1 MCRRIKNTLY
11 KHMTEI
17 IMLLLLVLLNA
28 FFAMTEIAYVSL
40 NDAKIDMMAK
50 SGDKKAIKIKKLLDM
65 PSKFLATIQIGI
77 TLAGFLSSAFAADTF
92 ADKIAP
98 ALTPLLGSSAR
109 SISIVLITIILSFI
123 SLIFG
128 ELVPKRIGMKYHEK
142 IAFATAGIIRTIS
155 IILAPFVKLLTGT
168 TNLVSKLFGVTENDE
183 EVVTE
188 EEIRMMVDAGEEKGA
203 IEEEEKEMINNV
215 FEFNDIV
222 VSEIMVPRNDLVAVD
237 LNLTIGELFDELGND
252 RTTSRIPLYEDDL
265 DNIKGILHIKDVLN
279 KPKETKLKD
288 LMREAYYVPET
299 KKINE
304 LFDEFKRQKIQMAI
318 VIDEYGGTAG
328 IVTME
333 DVLEEIVGDIYDEYD
348 EVENL
353 YEVINENTYIFDAG
367 IPIYDLSK
375 ILEIDIE
382 EGDYDTLSGYILEN
396 LGRLPKEG
404 EHPIIK
410 TDKFIMQVEEVKDN
424 RILTVKV
431 EKIVVEE
438 NLE

>member
-1 MCRRIKNTLY
+1 
-11 KHMTEI
+11 MTEI
-17 IMLLLLVLLNA
+17 IMLICLVLLNA
-28 FFAMTEIAYVSL
+28 FFAMTEIAFVSL
-40 NDAKIDMMAK
+40 NDAKIDMLAK
-50 SGDKKAIKIKKLLDM
+50 TGDKKAQKIKKLMDM

-77 TLAGFLSSAFAADTF
+77 TFAGFLSSAFAADTF
-92 ADKIAP
+92 ADDIAP
-98 ALTPLLGSSAR
+98 LLVPVLGASAR
-109 SISIVLITIILSFI
+109 NFSIVLVTIILSFF
-123 SLIFG
+123 SLIIG

-142 IAFATAGIIRTIS
+142 IAFATVGVIRVIS
-155 IILAPFVKLLTGT
+155 IILAPFVKFLTLM
-168 TNLVSKLFGVTENDE
+168 TNLVSKIFGVTESDE
-183 EVVTE
+183 GTVTE

-222 VSEIMVPRNDLVAVD
+222 VSEIMVPRNDLIAVD
-237 LNLTIGELFDELGND
+237 LNLTIEQFFEEIGND
-252 RTTSRIPLYEDDL
+252 RTNSRIPLYEEDL

-279 KPKETKLKD
+279 KPRDTKLKD

-304 LFDEFKRQKIQMAI
+304 LFDEFKRMKIQMAI

-333 DVLEEIVGDIYDEYD
+333 DMLEEIVGDIYDEYD

-353 YEVINENTYIFDAG
+353 YEKIDENSYIFDAG
-367 IPIYDLSK
+367 ISIYDLSK

-382 EGDYDTLSGYILEN
+382 EGDYDTLSGYILEL
-396 LGRLPKEG
+396 LGRLPKEN
-404 EHPIIK
+404 EHPVIT
-410 TDKFIMQVEEVKDN
+410 TDRLKMQVEDFKDK

-431 EKIVVEE
+431 EKINAPETENEE
-438 NLE
+438 